1 MVDIHLRVFRNKSEL
16 ILPDGTTQVFL
27 EGSMSQPAKLRYQ
40 KITGELSKG
49 YLETQILRC
58 TDTDEKIRFNEMKD
72 EKCQGYIN

>member
-1 MVDIHLRVFRNKSEL
+1 
-16 ILPDGTTQVFL
+16 
-27 EGSMSQPAKLRYQ
+27 MSQPAKLRYQ

-58 TDTDEKIRFNEMKD
+58 RDTDEKIRFNEMKD